1 MKPVFLIFFQ
11 FIFLFAQAQIK
22 ISGTVV
28 SKPEKP
34 VSGVNL
40 FLQGTYDGTTSDS
53 LGQFE
58 FRTDATGEQTL
69 IASCIGFETKAISL
83 TLSSNISN
91 LKIVMVEEINELN
104 EVTINAGTFE
114 ASDKKKSVIL
124 KPLDIALTAGANG
137 DIFGAFGTL
146 PGSHRVGED
155 GRLFV
160 RGGESYETKTFMD
173 GMLINTPYF
182 SKMPDLPTRGRFSP
196 LLFNGSVFSTGG
208 YSAEFGQALSS
219 IVSLN
224 TTALEPEDS
233 GFSCQ
238 TLEKHLPGTYRR
250 IPAHRFQ
257 QPDYQTKHRLVK
269 RPGYCRFNPH
279 VPAQNQRNRHDKN
292 LRKFQLRCKQFAA
305 QQFSAIDPTGNQPG
319 QQIRLHKYHL
329 DRNAE
334 RKLAV
339 SNRSGY

>member
-53 LGQFE
+53 LGRFE

-104 EVTINAGTFE
+104 EVTI
-114 ASDKKKSVIL
+114 
-124 KPLDIALTAGANG
+124 
-137 DIFGAFGTL
+137 GTL
-146 PGSHRVGED
+146 PGSHKVGEE

-173 GMLINTPYF
+173 GMLINTPFF

-196 LLFNGSVFSTGG
+196 ILFNGSVFSTGG
-208 YSAEFGQALSS
+208 DSAEF
-219 IVSLN
+219 
-224 TTALEPEDS
+224 
-233 GFSCQ
+233 CQ
-238 TLEKHLPGTYRR
+238 RR
-250 IPAHRFQ
+250 CHPSFR
-257 QPDYQTKHRLVK
+257 
-269 RPGYCRFNPH
+269 
-279 VPAQNQRNRHDKN
+279 
-292 LRKFQLRCKQFAA
+292 
-305 QQFSAIDPTGNQPG
+305 
-319 QQIRLHKYHL
+319 
-329 DRNAE
+329 
-334 RKLAV
+334 
-339 SNRSGY
+339 